1 MSNQLDLSI
10 LLKEI
15 TLSIT
20 DYQLNRVIEYIRILL
35 EANQTTNL
43 TAITDFNE
51 ALVKHIYDSLLIMTL
66 PEFESASNFID
77 VGSGG
82 GLPSIPLAI
91 CNPQKKV
98 VSLEATQKKINFQIA
113 AARQLQLTNLFPIW
127 GRAEE
132 TAKQSDHREQ
142 YDLAIARAV
151 APLNIL
157 AELAL
162 PFIKIHGFAI
172 FYKGKEGENE
182 IVKGELAVKTLGAEI
197 SGVKSFTLPCNY
209 GSRVLIIYRKT
220 QPTPSAYPR
229 KPGVPQ
235 KKPL

>member
-10 LLKEI
+10 LLKDI
-15 TLSIT
+15 SLSIT
-20 DYQLNRVIEYIRILL
+20 DYQLNRIIDYIRLLL

-51 ALVKHIYDSLLIMTL
+51 ALIKHIYDSLLIMTL
-66 PEFESASNFID
+66 LEFGSASNLID

-91 CNPQKKV
+91 CNPEKKV
-98 VSLEATQKKINFQIA
+98 VSLEATQKKVNFQIA

-132 TAKQSDHREQ
+132 MARQSDHREQ
-142 YDLAIARAV
+142 YDLVIARAV

-157 AELAL
+157 AELTL
-162 PFIKIHGFAI
+162 PFVKINGFAI
-172 FYKGKEGENE
+172 FYKGKEAENE
-182 IVKGELAVKTLGAEI
+182 ILKGEFAVNTLGGEI
-197 SGVKSFTLPCNY
+197 TATKSWTLPYNY
-209 GSRVLIIYRKT
+209 GSRVLIICQKA
-220 QPTPSAYPR
+220 QPTPSLYPR
-229 KPGVPQ
+229 KPGVLQ

>member
-10 LLKEI
+10 LLKDI
-15 TLSIT
+15 SLSIT
-20 DYQLNRVIEYIRILL
+20 DYQLNRIIDYIRLLL

-51 ALVKHIYDSLLIMTL
+51 ALIKHIYDSLLIMTL
-66 PEFESASNFID
+66 LEFGSASNLID

-91 CNPQKKV
+91 CNPEKKV
-98 VSLEATQKKINFQIA
+98 VSLEATQKKVNFQIA

-132 TAKQSDHREQ
+132 MARQSDHREQ
-142 YDLAIARAV
+142 YDLVIARAV

-157 AELAL
+157 AELTL
-162 PFIKIHGFAI
+162 PFVKINGFAI
-172 FYKGKEGENE
+172 FYKGKEAENE
-182 IVKGELAVKTLGAEI
+182 ILKGEFAVNTLGGEI
-197 SGVKSFTLPCNY
+197 TATKSWTLPYNY
-209 GSRVLIIYRKT
+209 GSRVLIICQKA
-220 QPTPSAYPR
+220 QPTPSLYPR
-229 KPGVPQ
+229 KPHVLQ